1 MQGLGWR
8 WLCRKS
14 RYKKEL
20 TKSHTV
26 HIICTVNREPHI
38 RIQIDGEVPAYR
50 QIVDQ
55 VRTHC
60 VEGNLQPGQTLPS
73 ARRLAAGLGVHFN
86 TVAEAYRVL
95 AEEGW
100 LAVRQGRN
108 VQVLERDDPRAPTRA
123 QVVQQR
129 SRLRHLVAAMQAE
142 GFSPEWIRNEMNKLL
157 QEYSQ

>member
-1 MQGLGWR
+1 M
-8 WLCRKS
+8 
-14 RYKKEL
+14 
-20 TKSHTV
+20 H
-26 HIICTVNREPHI
+26 REPHI
-38 RIQIDGEVPAYR
+38 RIQVDGDVPVYR

-100 LAVRQGRN
+100 LAVQQGRS
-108 VQVLERDDPRAPTRA
+108 VQVLERDNPRAPTRTLA
-123 QVVQQR
+123 VQQR
-129 SRLRHLVAAMQAE
+129 SRLRHFVAAMQAQ
-142 GFSPEWIRNEMNKLL
+142 GFSPDWILKEMNTIL